1 MLGEAPRCSEIRQ
14 EILVDRRTLLKG
26 MFFGSAIA
34 GASPNIVL
42 AAPAAEHTE
51 EVADY
56 LSKIKNYNKH
66 FVDDVVLTGH
76 RYKLLV
82 SSVKRLKRLQ
92 RMVGYANFSL
102 LSFDSALRYAR
113 NYSRIGRFTKA
124 EIDFLEEIFYT
135 DANKYGFYGE
145 KVSTKLT
152 EGIPSRDTIKMPHT
166 GNFLFRGDSVRL
178 YQKIRRDVGK
188 SIVLTSG
195 VRGIVKQMYLFLSKA
210 VRSDG
215 NLSMASRSLAP
226 PGHSFHGLG
235 DFDVGKVGYGYRN
248 FRIDFAETDEFKR
261 LEELGYI
268 RIRYH
273 EKNPF
278 GVRFEPWHIKVT

>member
-1 MLGEAPRCSEIRQ
+1 M
-14 EILVDRRTLLKG
+14 DRRTLLKG
-26 MFFGSAIA
+26 MILGSAVVGA
-34 GASPNIVL
+34 ASPTITL
-42 AAPAAEHTE
+42 AANGKSKDHTE
-51 EVADY
+51 EVRDY
-56 LSKIKNYNKH
+56 LSKIKNYNAH
-66 FVDDVVLTGH
+66 FADDIVLTGR
-76 RYKLLV
+76 RYRLLV

-92 RMVGYANFSL
+92 RTVGHANFAL
-102 LSFDSALRYAR
+102 LSFDEGLKFAR
-113 NYSRIGRFTKA
+113 NYSRVGRFSKA

-135 DANKYGFYGE
+135 DANDYGFFGE
-145 KVSTKLT
+145 KVTT
-152 EGIPSRDTIKMPHT
+152 NITDGISRRDTIKVPYT
-166 GNFLFRGDSVRL
+166 GNYLFRGDSLRL

-188 SIVLTSG
+188 TIVLTSG
-195 VRGIVKQMYLFLSKA
+195 VRGVVKQMYLFLAKA

-226 PGHSFHGLG
+226 PGHSFHGGG

-261 LEELGYI
+261 LEDLGYI

>member
-1 MLGEAPRCSEIRQ
+1 
-14 EILVDRRTLLKG
+14 VDRRTLLKG
-26 MFFGSAIA
+26 MIVGSAVA
-34 GASPNIVL
+34 GTAPTISLASSSNGHQEDVK
-42 AAPAAEHTE
+42 
-51 EVADY
+51 DY
-56 LSKIKNYNKH
+56 LSKIKNYNQH
-66 FVDDVVLTGH
+66 FDDDIILTGEL
-76 RYKLLV
+76 YKTLV

-92 RMVGYANFSL
+92 KTIGYANFAL
-102 LSFDSALRYAR
+102 LGFDSALRYAR
-113 NYSRIGRFTKA
+113 NYSHIGRFTKQ

-135 DANKYGFYGE
+135 DADDYGFFGE
-145 KVSTKLT
+145 KVTTKLT
-152 EGIPSRDTIKMPHT
+152 ENIRGKDTVKVPYT
-166 GNFLFRGDSVRL
+166 GNYLFRGDSLRL

-188 SIVLTSG
+188 TIVLTSG
-195 VRGIVKQMYLFLSKA
+195 VRGVVKQMYLFLSKA
-210 VRSDG
+210 VRSKG

-226 PGHSFHGLG
+226 PGHSFHGRS

-248 FRIDFAETDEFKR
+248 FRIDFAKTKEFEK